1 LSDSPVTTLI
11 VSSVTLEQSKTGME
25 LNGVVV
31 LDSLKSGVIEVQW
44 SSALAALSEILG
56 SVRDVG
62 LINSLQPCVIELLVY
77 ER

>member
-1 LSDSPVTTLI
+1 MSDSPVITFI

-44 SSALAALSEILG
+44 SSTLAALSEILG
-56 SVRDVG
+56 GVRDVG
-62 LINSLQPCVIELLVY
+62 LINSSQPCVVELLV
-77 ER
+77 